1 MKGTPMAV
9 CPRCGQLIETESEI
23 CSACGQSLRPAG
35 EPAGS
40 PAYPVQV
47 YITEVKIGDYF
58 RAGWEIFKKFPVG
71 FVGYFL
77 ITIVITYALNSIPK
91 IGGLITFVIAV
102 PLNAGFF
109 LVSAKLLKNQ
119 VPEFADFFGGFK
131 FLFQLALLGIVS
143 SIIIVI
149 GFICLLVP
157 GIYLVVGY
165 SFALMLVLDRGLDFW
180 PAMETSRRS
189 VQTGWFKIF
198 GLLLLLFLL
207 NLAGIIALGVG
218 LLVTAPLSHCIVT
231 AAYDDIFGI
240 KSAHLI
246 SMRQ

>member
-1 MKGTPMAV
+1 MAV
-9 CPRCGQLIETESEI
+9 CPHCGQLVETESQI
-23 CSACGQSLRPAG
+23 CSACGQPLRPSGAPTG
-35 EPAGS
+35 LSDFPEQ
-40 PAYPVQV
+40 VQ
-47 YITEVKIGDYF
+47 ITDIKSGDYF

-77 ITIVITYALNSIPK
+77 ITLVITFLLNSIPK
-91 IGGLITFVIAV
+91 IGGLFTFVIAV

-109 LVSAKLLKNQ
+109 VVSAKLLKNQ
-119 VPEFADFFGGFK
+119 TSDFGDFFSGFK
-131 FLFQLALLGIVS
+131 FFTQLALLGVVS
-143 SIIIVI
+143 SILIIL
-149 GFICLLVP
+149 GFICLIVP

-165 SFALMLVLDRGLDFW
+165 AFALMLVLDRGLTFW

-198 GLLLLLFLL
+198 GLFLLLFLL
-207 NLAGIIALGVG
+207 NLGGIIALGVG
-218 LLVTAPLSHCIVT
+218 LLVTAPLSHCILT

-246 SMRQ
+246 STRQ